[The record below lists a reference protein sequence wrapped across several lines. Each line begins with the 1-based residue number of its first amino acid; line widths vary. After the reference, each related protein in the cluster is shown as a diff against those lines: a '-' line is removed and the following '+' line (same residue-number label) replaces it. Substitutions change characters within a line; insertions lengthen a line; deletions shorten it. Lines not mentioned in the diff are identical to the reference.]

1 MAENQVTSGS
11 RPCACESGSMPSE
24 KEMNRALTD
33 RCGEKIADAFGR
45 ATVAI
50 CGLGGLGSN
59 IAVSLVRAGV
69 GTLILIDFDKVDI
82 TNLNRQQYKAFQVGM
97 DKTEALAANLAEIN
111 PYTRLL
117 THQVRITENN
127 AARLL
132 EAADMICEAFD
143 DPAQK
148 AMLANTVLERLPS
161 AYLVAAS
168 GMAGIASANDI
179 KTRRISERFYLCG
192 DGVSDSAEKPG
203 LLSARVA
210 LCAAHQAHMVLRLL
224 AGFKEP

>member
-224 AGFKEP
+224 AGETDP

>member
-11 RPCACESGSMPSE
+11 RPCACESGSIPSE
-24 KEMNRALTD
+24 KEMNRALAD

>member
-1 MAENQVTSGS
+1 MSAGPRHRGKGYRAERIEKMNEFSREEMLIGTDGMEVLARSQV
-11 RPCACESGSMPSE
+11 AV
-24 KEMNRALTD
+24 
-33 RCGEKIADAFGR
+33 F
-45 ATVAI
+45 
-50 CGLGGLGSN
+50 GLGGVGSH
-59 IAVSLVRAGV
+59 AAEALARGGVGKLFLADHDTVSL
-69 GTLILIDFDKVDI
+69 
-82 TNLNRQQYKAFQVGM
+82 TNLNRQQYKADQIGM
-97 DKTEALAANLAEIN
+97 DKTEALSANLREIN
-111 PYTRLL
+111 PYVSLTAHDLRL
-117 THQVRITENN
+117 TAEN
-127 AARLL
+127 AALLL
-132 EAADMICEAFD
+132 EQADIICEAFD